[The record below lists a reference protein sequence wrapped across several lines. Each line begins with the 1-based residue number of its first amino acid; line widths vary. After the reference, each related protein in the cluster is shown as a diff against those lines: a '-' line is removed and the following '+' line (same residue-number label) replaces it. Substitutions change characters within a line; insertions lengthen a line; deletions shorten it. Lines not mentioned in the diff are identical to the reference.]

1 MQNITAVKENH
12 FLRVKLSKIPT
23 RHPQYKCAE
32 KTGRKDSWGDLG
44 INTRFTGRTT
54 YRKSNKKSLF
64 L

>member
-1 MQNITAVKENH
+1 MQNITAVKENY

-32 KTGRKDSWGDLG
+32 KIGRKDSWGDLG